1 MHQLQLNDNVDITTR
16 SKRTRST
23 FPFGK
28 CKVCNDQATGFH
40 YGGMYYNVLL
50 TLLCNNSLLTLICS
64 S

>member
-1 MHQLQLNDNVDITTR
+1 MHQLRENNNIDLPTK

-40 YGGMYYNVLL
+40 YGGMYQTYNP
-50 TLLCNNSLLTLICS
+50 LLCVNYLLILIYS